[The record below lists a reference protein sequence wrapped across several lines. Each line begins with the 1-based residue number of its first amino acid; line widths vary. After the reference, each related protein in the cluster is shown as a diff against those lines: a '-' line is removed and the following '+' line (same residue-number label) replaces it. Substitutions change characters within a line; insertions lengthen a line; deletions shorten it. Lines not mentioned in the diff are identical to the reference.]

1 MKRFLM
7 LVGVAVVGA
16 AMYVAASPAS
26 QQANGP
32 TARQFNALKKQVA
45 ALKKDETNVKKLAVA
60 EAGLLVACAKVA
72 IPIDQFGD
80 STNQTQGYRYA
91 PTGRGADPATTDMLT
106 TALDAAAST
115 DTNAVWFMGGDSSC
129 GTAMGGSSALR
140 HAAAGAGLR
149 LPHASPHQAF
159 AAHQP

>member
-26 QQANGP
+26 QQATGP

-45 ALKKDETNVKKLAVA
+45 ALKKDETNVKRLAVA

-72 IPIDQFGD
+72 VPIDQFGD

-91 PTGRGADPATTDMLT
+91 PTGNVSPPADMLT

-140 HAAAGAGLR
+140 HAAAGAGLQ

-159 AAHQP
+159 TAHRP